1 MTLKVAL
8 LFSLGVVLAGC
19 FGQLTQGENDWL
31 LVPGERAGLIQKN
44 TSERL
49 LVETFGL
56 ENVRR
61 EVIPQ
66 ADGQELPGTVIFPVD
81 PVRRIEIFWKDP
93 STRSSP
99 SEVHVFGEKTHWRLM
114 KEITLGT
121 TLTDLERLN
130 GRPFEIA
137 GWGWD
142 YGGIVCNWNGGSL
155 DAILPIE
162 RLGSVVL
169 YTEGFEDL
177 AAVEQESL
185 HGDSCHP
192 SSLPLI
198 RRLNPS
204 VVFLSI
210 RFAE

>member
-1 MTLKVAL
+1 MAHR
-8 LFSLGVVLAGC
+8 SRRAG
-19 FGQLTQGENDWL
+19 
-31 LVPGERAGLIQKN
+31 GLIQKH

-49 LVETFGL
+49 LVEIFGP

-61 EVIPQ
+61 EIIPQ
-66 ADGQELPGTVIFPVD
+66 ADGQELAGTVVFPAD
-81 PVRRIEIFWKDP
+81 PLHRIEIFWRDP

-99 SEVHVFGEKTHWRLM
+99 TEVHVFGEKTHWRLM

-142 YGGIVCNWNGGSL
+142 FGGIVCNWNGGSL
-155 DAILPIE
+155 EPILPIQ
-162 RLGSVVL
+162 RLVSVVL
-169 YTEGFEDL
+169 YTQRFEDL
-177 AAVEQESL
+177 PSDEQESL

-192 SSLPLI
+192 SNLPLI
-198 RRLNPS
+198 RSLNPS
-204 VVFLSI
+204 IVYLSI
-210 RFAE
+210 LFAK